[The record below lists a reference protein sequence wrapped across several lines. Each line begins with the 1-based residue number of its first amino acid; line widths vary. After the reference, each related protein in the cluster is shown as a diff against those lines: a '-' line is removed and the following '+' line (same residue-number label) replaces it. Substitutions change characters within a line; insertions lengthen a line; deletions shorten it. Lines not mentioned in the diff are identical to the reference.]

1 MAVASSTAALLGAA
15 VTLAST
21 AVGTWSAVSRQEE
34 QRKQAEF
41 SADMARRNAQMAEE
55 NARMAEEEARQTRA
69 DSYDAA
75 VRKRQETSL
84 LVGKQ
89 RAQAGASGAQIDSGS
104 QLDSQLDLREKGRT
118 GRPVHRGTG
127 RTRGLQSGSS
137 GLEPAQCRTGIPG
150 QGTAAAQQKQHG
162 LSFPEQDPA
171 QWRRTSGQQLRPV
184 LGPGAAPALKT
195 GGGGRRSLAL
205 RGAERAQY
213 GRRPRQSAGHWLA
226 RPSLSVFVSQ
236 HPQGVPVETALSART
251 PHKKSPRT
259 TSASAAGDRSLEQQK
274 AIPPRRDGL
283 FYMIRKRAATSCHGP
298 GYPYCSGQATS
309 GKD

>member
-41 SADMARRNAQMAEE
+41 SADMARRNAQIAEE

-69 DSYDAA
+69 DSYDKA

-104 QLDSQLDLREKGRT
+104 HLDSQLDLREC
-118 GRPVHRGTG
+118 PVHRRTG
-127 RTRGLQSGSS
+127 RTRGLQSGSP
-137 GLEPAQCRTGIPG
+137 GLEPAQCRPGIPG
-150 QGTAAAQQKQHG
+150 PGTAAAQQKQYG

-171 QWRRTSGQQLRPV
+171 QWRRTPGQQL
-184 LGPGAAPALKT
+184 
-195 GGGGRRSLAL
+195 
-205 RGAERAQY
+205 
-213 GRRPRQSAGHWLA
+213 
-226 RPSLSVFVSQ
+226 
-236 HPQGVPVETALSART
+236 
-251 PHKKSPRT
+251 
-259 TSASAAGDRSLEQQK
+259 
-274 AIPPRRDGL
+274 
-283 FYMIRKRAATSCHGP
+283 
-298 GYPYCSGQATS
+298 
-309 GKD
+309 